1 MKIVYLLRHAKSSWD
16 QPSLPDFQRPLARRG
31 QKASPRIGTYMA
43 QNGLVPQRAL
53 CSGARRAMETWTL
66 VSEALP
72 PVPTEIREDFYHA
85 SPWTLLNAVQALP
98 QELESVI
105 LVGHNPTMEDLAMA
119 LAGQGDQDAM
129 REMAI
134 KYPTGALAILDFPVT
149 TWEGVREGAGRLRA
163 FIRPRTL
170 K

>member
-1 MKIVYLLRHAKSSWD
+1 V
-16 QPSLPDFQRPLARRG
+16 
-31 QKASPRIGTYMA
+31 
-43 QNGLVPQRAL
+43 
-53 CSGARRAMETWTL
+53 ETWTL

-72 PVPTEIREDFYHA
+72 PVPTDIREDFYHA
-85 SPWTLLNAVQALP
+85 SPWTLLIAVQALP
-98 QELESVI
+98 QDVESVL

-119 LAGQGDQDAM
+119 LTGHGDEDAL

-134 KYPTGALAILDFPVT
+134 KYPTGALAILDFPTT
-149 TWEGVREGAGRLRA
+149 TWDGVREGAGHLRA

>member
-1 MKIVYLLRHAKSSWD
+1 
-16 QPSLPDFQRPLARRG
+16 
-31 QKASPRIGTYMA
+31 MA
-43 QNGLVPQRAL
+43 QNGLIPHRAL
-53 CSGARRAMETWTL
+53 CSGAKRAVQTWTL

-72 PVPTEIREDFYHA
+72 AVPTEIREDFYHA
-85 SPWTLLNAVQALP
+85 SPWTLLNAIQALP

-119 LAGQGDQDAM
+119 LAGQGDQDAL

-134 KYPTGALAILDFPVT
+134 KYPTGALAILDFSAP
-149 TWEGVREGAGRLRA
+149 TWDEVREGTGHLRA